1 MCECFCFFFF
11 FFFFFF
17 CFFIFFFFFFF
28 FFFAVVLFLVKAI
41 LRKELPG
48 IEVEKLNAENIVSV
62 ARA

>member
-1 MCECFCFFFF
+1 MFAFVFNGFCHPV
-11 FFFFFF
+11 
-17 CFFIFFFFFFF
+17 FFFF

>member
-1 MCECFCFFFF
+1 MFAFVFNGFCHTV
-11 FFFFFF
+11 
-17 CFFIFFFFFFF
+17 CFF

>member
-1 MCECFCFFFF
+1 MFAFVFSGFCHTV
-11 FFFFFF
+11 
-17 CFFIFFFFFFF
+17 CFFF

>member
-1 MCECFCFFFF
+1 MFAFVFNGFRLICH
-11 FFFFFF
+11 
-17 CFFIFFFFFFF
+17 FFF
-28 FFFAVVLFLVKAI
+28 FFFAVVLFLVKAF